1 MLFHVKK
8 TTLVSPLD
16 LIAPHSCRGC
26 GTIGS
31 VLCNRC
37 KNNIITNHHN
47 YCPVCKAPNKTGKC
61 KTCKN
66 LPKAFVVDFR
76 TNLIGELIHDYK
88 YNSVRSLAKP
98 LAEILDATL
107 PQISGK
113 AIIAPLPTISRHIRE
128 RGFDHITLIAKHLAR
143 LRNYGS
149 LPILIR
155 ANSSVQVGSDKSTR
169 IIQAN
174 SAYSLNPKY
183 KIDNDTTYILLDD
196 IWTTGASMKA
206 AVKKLREAGA
216 KKIVISVL
224 GLSQI

>member
-1 MLFHVKK
+1 MLFHVKN

-31 VLCNRC
+31 ILCNRC
-37 KNNIITNHHN
+37 KNNIIANHHN
-47 YCPVCKAPNKTGKC
+47 YCPICKALNKSGRC
-61 KTCKN
+61 KTCKD

-76 TNLIGELIHDYK
+76 TTLIGELIHDYK
-88 YNSVRSLAKP
+88 YNSMRSLAKP
-98 LAEILDATL
+98 LTEILDATL
-107 PQISGK
+107 PQISGEV
-113 AIIAPLPTISRHIRE
+113 IIVPLPTISRHIRE
-128 RGFDHITLIAKHLAR
+128 RGFDHIALIAKHLAK
-143 LRNYGS
+143 LRNYES

-155 ANSSVQVGSDKSTR
+155 ANSSVQVGSNKSAR
-169 IIQAN
+169 ITQAN

-183 KIDNDTTYILLDD
+183 IINNNATYILLDD

-206 AVKKLREAGA
+206 AIKKLREAGA
-216 KKIVISVL
+216 KKIVTSVL